1 MSNFGSIIEV
11 FRPYF
16 FTNSVA
22 QGDSDTALMR
32 LEDYGFTWAISAS
45 GNASDEGFG
54 PISTRREVDFTVEFE
69 NR

>member
-1 MSNFGSIIEV
+1 
-11 FRPYF
+11 
-16 FTNSVA
+16 
-22 QGDSDTALMR
+22 MR